1 MKKFLIAIIV
11 ILIILLVGQLAY
23 YNFTSNSEEN
33 NQISNTM
40 QTTNNINQNTNSNE
54 VNTNVGNQGA
64 SQNMIIPRNMNY
76 ITERY
81 SGEVD
86 LDEIGKEFY
95 DFINTDVKQIYN
107 LTTKQSINKILQLY
121 DLNTDV
127 INNMNIYSA
136 EDFLAITRQVFKVGN
151 ISGVTYSN
159 SYVDTNTYNENE
171 NGYTTFYVTEPKL
184 RKIEKSK
191 YIENTDIQQD
201 EVESTSIFGNNSLNE
216 DSIEEI
222 LGETSDEDIEKAFQ
236 LGE

>member
-64 SQNMIIPRNMNY
+64 SQNTIIPRNMNY

-81 SGEVD
+81 YGEVD

-95 DFINTDVKQIYN
+95 DFINTNVKQIYN

-171 NGYTTFYVTEPKL
+171 NGYTTFYVTFN
-184 RKIEKSK
+184 
-191 YIENTDIQQD
+191 YNNDDFIQLKVYLANDSSRTPQIRFGAD
-201 EVESTSIFGNNSLNE
+201 DVE
-216 DSIEEI
+216 D
-222 LGETSDEDIEKAFQ
+222 
-236 LGE
+236 

>member
-86 LDEIGKEFY
+86 LDEVGKEFY

-107 LTTKQSINKILQLY
+107 LTTKQSIH
-121 DLNTDV
+121 V
-127 INNMNIYSA
+127 IYY
-136 EDFLAITRQVFKVGN
+136 
-151 ISGVTYSN
+151 IS
-159 SYVDTNTYNENE
+159 
-171 NGYTTFYVTEPKL
+171 
-184 RKIEKSK
+184 I
-191 YIENTDIQQD
+191 
-201 EVESTSIFGNNSLNE
+201 
-216 DSIEEI
+216 
-222 LGETSDEDIEKAFQ
+222 
-236 LGE
+236 

>member
-64 SQNMIIPRNMNY
+64 SQNTIIPRNMNY

-81 SGEVD
+81 SGEVE

-95 DFINTDVKQIYN
+95 DFINTNVKQIYN

-171 NGYTTFYVTEPKL
+171 NGYTTFYVTFN
-184 RKIEKSK
+184 
-191 YIENTDIQQD
+191 YNNDDFIQLKVYLANDSSRTPQIRFGAD
-201 EVESTSIFGNNSLNE
+201 DVE
-216 DSIEEI
+216 D
-222 LGETSDEDIEKAFQ
+222 
-236 LGE
+236 

>member
-33 NQISNTM
+33 GQISNTM

-64 SQNMIIPRNMNY
+64 SQNTIIPRNMNY

-171 NGYTTFYVTEPKL
+171 NGYTTFYVTFN
-184 RKIEKSK
+184 
-191 YIENTDIQQD
+191 YNNDDFIQLKVYLANDSSRTPQIRFGAD
-201 EVESTSIFGNNSLNE
+201 DVE
-216 DSIEEI
+216 D
-222 LGETSDEDIEKAFQ
+222 
-236 LGE
+236 